1 MHCRW
6 AMLGVAGAA
15 GAEAITGVSWTDA
28 PVQESQTYLGATV
41 PFSLPVVVGIEIFV
55 MAYVEQQ
62 RSQESDPVKRL
73 YPGGMFD
80 PAGFSKG
87 KFEAALKRRDR
98 QRRVAMLAFAGIIG
112 EAQANN
118 LEGPSP
124 RSSATSPTPGTSSAA
139 TNAAA
144 VLPLSARRAR
154 KGFPVGG
161 GR

>member
-62 RSQESDPVKRL
+62 RSQES
-73 YPGGMFD
+73 
-80 PAGFSKG
+80 
-87 KFEAALKRRDR
+87 
-98 QRRVAMLAFAGIIG
+98 
-112 EAQANN
+112 
-118 LEGPSP
+118 
-124 RSSATSPTPGTSSAA
+124 
-139 TNAAA
+139 
-144 VLPLSARRAR
+144 RAR
-154 KGFPVGG
+154 EAPLP
-161 GR
+161 GRHVRPRRLLQG